1 MGVGEA
7 WRKRREEMGKTVE
20 DVSSELRISKQYL
33 RGIEE
38 GNFSRFQAKVFS
50 IGFIRAYATFL
61 SVDPEPLLSEY
72 LEFCERS
79 SKEEPPFHGKPEWL
93 ERERQRG
100 SRRTAYAIAA
110 AAVLVI
116 GIFLARYAKH
126 TALRPPPVPEI
137 RQTSQP
143 PPAPV
148 PASVENTALPS
159 DNAAVGG
166 GETAAA
172 SPASEPSAAIS
183 AGRDGPGSAPTHH
196 LSSLFLE
203 ASELTWVMY
212 RRNGS
217 EPVDVMLYP
226 GDRLSIQ
233 ARGKIYLKIG
243 NAGGVV
249 GTLNGKLLPSFGE
262 KGQVKEITLGE

>member
-1 MGVGEA
+1 MGAGA
-7 WRKRREEMGKTVE
+7 DWKKRREEMGKTLGE
-20 DVSSELRISKQYL
+20 ASSELRISQKFL
-33 RGIEE
+33 RDIEE
-38 GNFSRFQAKVFS
+38 GNYSQWPAKVFS
-50 IGFIRAYATFL
+50 TGFIRAYASFL
-61 SVDPEPLLSEY
+61 SVDPETVLSEY
-72 LEFCERS
+72 QDLLERQS
-79 SKEEPPFHGKPEWL
+79 VQEPPFHARPEWL

-159 DNAAVGG
+159 DNAAVGD
-166 GETAAA
+166 GEAAEA
-172 SPASEPSAAIS
+172 PPASEPSAGIS
-183 AGRDGPGSAPTHH
+183 AGRGGPVSAPYQ
-196 LSSLFLE
+196 LFLE
-203 ASELTWVMY
+203 ASELTWIMY
-212 RRNGS
+212 SRDGS
-217 EPVDVMLYP
+217 ESVDVMLYP

-233 ARGKIYLKIG
+233 AQEKIYLKIG

-249 GTLNGKLLPSFGE
+249 GTLNGNLLPSFGE